1 MINDFLSLFQTDFYR
16 EVLRLISSTWPVWLP
31 LILLRFLISTW
42 ITYKRREWLKK
53 TGSILLEIRIPKNTE
68 KSPAAMEMVIEGIWE
83 DVIGTLTD
91 VYLEGAV
98 RDVFSLEIVSLGGEV
113 KFFIW
118 SFPKWKSIIESRI
131 YTHYPGAEVVEVE
144 DYAVKV
150 IFNPETMNL
159 WGITTRLVKPDAYP
173 IKTYID
179 FGLDKTG
186 KEQEEIEKIIEEEP
200 VIKPEKGKPASLF
213 NIAETQSETIKAI
226 ERNSA
231 KLAFDSMLRVVYV
244 ASKEIYVLTRGV

>member
-1 MINDFLSLFQTDFYR
+1 
-16 EVLRLISSTWPVWLP
+16 
-31 LILLRFLISTW
+31 
-42 ITYKRREWLKK
+42 
-53 TGSILLEIRIPKNTE
+53 
-68 KSPAAMEMVIEGIWE
+68 MEMVIEGIWE

-150 IFNPETMNL
+150 IFNPET
-159 WGITTRLVKPDAYP
+159 
-173 IKTYID
+173 
-179 FGLDKTG
+179 
-186 KEQEEIEKIIEEEP
+186 
-200 VIKPEKGKPASLF
+200 
-213 NIAETQSETIKAI
+213 
-226 ERNSA
+226 
-231 KLAFDSMLRVVYV
+231 
-244 ASKEIYVLTRGV
+244 

>member
-1 MINDFLSLFQTDFYR
+1 MVMVNDFLSLFQTDFYR
-16 EVLRLISSTWPVWLP
+16 EVWRLISSTWPVWLP

-98 RDVFSLEIVSLGGEV
+98 RDV
-113 KFFIW
+113 
-118 SFPKWKSIIESRI
+118 
-131 YTHYPGAEVVEVE
+131 E

-150 IFNPETMNL
+150 IFDPEKTNVR
-159 WGITTRLVKPDAYP
+159 GITTRLVKPDAYP

-179 FGLDKTG
+179 FELDKG
-186 KEQEEIEKIIEEEP
+186 NKE
-200 VIKPEKGKPASLF
+200 
-213 NIAETQSETIKAI
+213 
-226 ERNSA
+226 
-231 KLAFDSMLRVVYV
+231 
-244 ASKEIYVLTRGV
+244 